1 MIKYYSL
8 DEILKHNSQYYIIFG
23 QRSNGKSYAVDKYV
37 LDNYFT
43 KGEEFVIVKRYN
55 DELKRTIA
63 ETMLTPLYDYVFE
76 KYGYYIRFFQGKWL
90 ASDDSDLPLSKWY
103 TIGYAQTL
111 NSVDKFKGS
120 QYPKV
125 TTIIFEEFMSTKG
138 DYLVDEVNIFMNIV
152 STIVRKRT
160 DIKVFLLGNT
170 ISKYS
175 PYSESLGIRLDKIK
189 QGQIIDKAI
198 EYNGTITK
206 FTIERTKNVQ
216 VIDNEKIDGKSISY
230 TNFGKKNSKMINF
243 GEFEISGEYPIIR
256 NGIHFLESEKSL
268 KDFDRK
274 LRFKKE
280 NKTDIYVEFNGEF
293 YNIYINKDT
302 KDYVV
307 GIKLMKDKIGDKKN
321 RVILNPSKDYKNSVV
336 VYNIR
341 TFSLNKSINKL
352 LDIIVSAFQNNMIVY
367 ENEEVGED
375 IKTAFRNIGL

>member
-1 MIKYYSL
+1 MIKYYSIE
-8 DEILKHNSQYYIIFG
+8 EILKHNSQYYIIFG
-23 QRSNGKSYAVDKYV
+23 QRSNGKSYAVDKYI

-63 ETMLTPLYDYVFE
+63 ETMLSPLYDYILE
-76 KYGYYIRFFQGKWL
+76 TYGYYIRFFQGKWL
-90 ASDDSDLPLSKWY
+90 ASDDSDLPLSKWN

-125 TTIIFEEFMSTKG
+125 TTIVFEEFMSTKG
-138 DYLVDEVNIFMNIV
+138 DYLIDEVNIFMNVV

-160 DIKVFLLGNT
+160 NVKVFLLGNT

-175 PYSESLGIRLDKIK
+175 PYSDSLGVRLDKIK
-189 QGQIIDKAI
+189 QGQIIDKAV

-216 VIDNEKIDGKSISY
+216 VIDNEKINEKISY
-230 TNFGKKNSKMINF
+230 TNFGKKNSRMINF

-256 NGIHFLESEKSL
+256 NGIHFLESEKYL
-268 KDFDRK
+268 KDFDKK

-280 NKTDIYVEFNGEF
+280 NKTDIYIEFNGEF

-302 KDYVV
+302 KDYIV
-307 GIKLMKDKIGDKKN
+307 GIKIMKDKIGDKKN
-321 RVILNPSKDYKNSVV
+321 RIILNPSKDYRNSIV

-341 TFSLNKSINKL
+341 TFTLNKSINKL
-352 LDIIVSAFQNNMIVY
+352 LDIIVSAFQNNIIVY
-367 ENEEVGED
+367 QNEEVGED

>member
-1 MIKYYSL
+1 MYKYYSL
-8 DEILKHNSQYYIIFG
+8 EEILKHDSQYYIIFG

-37 LDNYFT
+37 LDNYFN

-76 KYGYYIRFFQGKWL
+76 EYGYYIRFFQGKWL
-90 ASDDSDLPLSKWY
+90 ASDDKDLPLSKWNI
-103 TIGYAQTL
+103 IGYAQTL

-120 QYPKV
+120 QYPNV
-125 TTIIFEEFMSTKG
+125 TTIVFEEFMSTKG
-138 DYLVDEVNIFMNIV
+138 DYLVDEVNIFMNVV

-160 DIKVFLLGNT
+160 NVKVFLLGNT

-175 PYSESLGIRLDKIK
+175 PYSDSLGVRLDKIK
-189 QGQIIDKAI
+189 QGQIIDKAV

-216 VIDNEKIDGKSISY
+216 VIDNEKMNEKISY

-256 NGIHFLESEKSL
+256 NGIHFLESEKFL
-268 KDFDRK
+268 KDFDKK

-280 NKTDIYVEFNGEF
+280 NKTDIFIEFNGEI

-302 KDYVV
+302 KDYIV
-307 GIKLMKDKIGDKKN
+307 GIKIMKDKIGDKKN
-321 RVILNPSKDYKNSVV
+321 RIILNPSKDYRNSIV

-341 TFSLNKSINKL
+341 TFTLNRNVNKM
-352 LDIIVSAFQNNMIVY
+352 LDIIVNSYQNNMIVY

>member
-8 DEILKHNSQYYIIFG
+8 EEILKHDSQYYIIFG

-37 LDNYFT
+37 LDNYFN

-76 KYGYYIRFFQGKWL
+76 EYGYYIRFFQGKWL
-90 ASDDSDLPLSKWY
+90 ASDDKDLPLSKWN

-120 QYPKV
+120 QYPNV
-125 TTIIFEEFMSTKG
+125 TTIVFEEFMSTKG
-138 DYLVDEVNIFMNIV
+138 DYLVDEVNIFMNVV

-160 DIKVFLLGNT
+160 NVKVFLLGNT

-175 PYSESLGIRLDKIK
+175 PYSDSLGIRLDKIK
-189 QGQIIDKAI
+189 QGQIIDKAV

-216 VIDNEKIDGKSISY
+216 VIDNEKMNEKISY

-256 NGIHFLESEKSL
+256 NGIHFLESEKFL
-268 KDFDRK
+268 KDFDKK

-280 NKTDIYVEFNGEF
+280 NKTDIFIEFNGEI

-302 KDYVV
+302 KDYIV
-307 GIKLMKDKIGDKKN
+307 GIKIMKDKIGDKKN
-321 RVILNPSKDYKNSVV
+321 RIILNPSKDYRNSIV

-341 TFSLNKSINKL
+341 TFTLNKSVNKL
-352 LDIIVSAFQNNMIVY
+352 LDIIVNAFQNNMIVY